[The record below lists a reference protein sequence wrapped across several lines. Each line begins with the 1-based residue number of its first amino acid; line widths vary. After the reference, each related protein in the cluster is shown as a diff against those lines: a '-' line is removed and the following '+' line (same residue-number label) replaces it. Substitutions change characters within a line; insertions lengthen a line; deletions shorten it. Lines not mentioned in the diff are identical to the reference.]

1 MKYYLIKISDY
12 IGVVTMIYFVFFS
25 VILFQHAIREMFFIE
40 QQQSHQGD
48 IVNIQF
54 MI

>member
-1 MKYYLIKISDY
+1 MKYYLIKKTDNCDGY
-12 IGVVTMIYFVFFS
+12 YDLLCFFS

>member
-1 MKYYLIKISDY
+1 MKYYLIKIRRIS
-12 IGVVTMIYFVFFS
+12 VMVTMIYFVFFS